1 MTEETPQPKS
11 HHGAYLFFLA
21 NTPFHLVVVVLWNIA
36 WLAYGACS
44 KDWQWFMRSGA
55 VTIVLGAVI
64 SFRNVLRLTEEE
76 RVRFR
81 NMTIIE
87 CFSESEKSN
96 QESDSVAVIYGVWV
110 MIFGT
115 AVAAYG
121 DLIGK
126 L

>member
-1 MTEETPQPKS
+1 MTETSQPRS
-11 HHGAYLFFLA
+11 HHGIYLFFLA
-21 NTPFHLVVVVLWNIA
+21 NTPFHLVVVALWNVA
-36 WLAYGACS
+36 WLAYCAWS
-44 KDWQWFMRSGA
+44 NDWQWFMRSGA
-55 VTIVLGAVI
+55 VTIVLGAVV

-96 QESDSVAVIYGVWV
+96 QEGDSVAVIYGVWI

-121 DLIGK
+121 DLIGR

>member
-1 MTEETPQPKS
+1 MTDTPQPQAHS
-11 HHGAYLFFLA
+11 GIYLFLLA
-21 NTPFHLVVVVLWNIA
+21 NTPLHLVVVVLWNIA
-36 WLAYGACS
+36 WLAYCAYT

-76 RVRFR
+76 RIHFR

-121 DLIGK
+121 DLIGR